1 MFLGSKCAPCSV
13 LGSAVAVPA
22 VVSVA
27 RGSASKLPSI
37 AALKVHWNMK
47 KSVVVQVAFG
57 ALALIGGVVLYK
69 VWKGDSVEV
78 RTALA

>member
-1 MFLGSKCAPCSV
+1 
-13 LGSAVAVPA
+13 
-22 VVSVA
+22 
-27 RGSASKLPSI
+27 
-37 AALKVHWNMK
+37 MK